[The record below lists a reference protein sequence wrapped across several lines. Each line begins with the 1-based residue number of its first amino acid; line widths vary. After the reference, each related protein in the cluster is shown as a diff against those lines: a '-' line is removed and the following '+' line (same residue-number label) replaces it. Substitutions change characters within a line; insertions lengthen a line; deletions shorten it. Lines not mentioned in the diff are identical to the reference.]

1 MTDEEFDRALV
12 SAAFTLAADRG
23 WAEVSVVRA
32 ARAGDLPLDRA
43 RARFIGRAHIL
54 GRFGRIADQS
64 ALAHAA
70 TEGVVRDRLFDV
82 LMRRFDVLQAH
93 RGGVV
98 ALRTFLPREPMLA
111 LSLGAAHLVSMAFM
125 LEAAG
130 ISASGLRGTLRAKGL
145 VAVWLRTARA
155 WEGDE
160 SEDLSATMAALDA
173 ALDRAA
179 SVERWLRWD
188 TPETFSPPDMP
199 PDILD
204 PEPPLP
210 DPPFPTGDL
219 P

>member
-1 MTDEEFDRALV
+1 M
-12 SAAFTLAADRG
+12 
-23 WAEVSVVRA
+23 VRA

-43 RARFIGRAHIL
+43 RGRFLGRSHIL

-64 ALAHAA
+64 ALAHAT

-93 RGGVV
+93 RGGVL
-98 ALRTFLPREPMLA
+98 ALKTFLPRDPMLA
-111 LSLGAAHLVSMAFM
+111 MSLGAAHLASMAFM

-130 ISASGLRGTLRAKGL
+130 IPASGLRGALRTNGL
-145 VAVWLRTARA
+145 VAVWLRAARA

-179 SVERWLRWD
+179 SVERWLRWESVD
-188 TPETFSPPDMP
+188 AAPPAESP

-204 PEPPLP
+204 PDPPLP
-210 DPPFPTGDL
+210 DPGDRTGDA